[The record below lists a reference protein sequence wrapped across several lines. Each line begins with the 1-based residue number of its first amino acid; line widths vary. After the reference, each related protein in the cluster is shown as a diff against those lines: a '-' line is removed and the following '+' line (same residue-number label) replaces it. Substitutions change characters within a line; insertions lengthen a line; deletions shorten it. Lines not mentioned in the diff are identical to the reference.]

1 LADHLPASLGAARVV
16 LLDDPGEDGEG
27 DLHGWAVPD
36 EALAYVIYTSGST
49 GRPKGAM
56 NSHRGII
63 NRLLWMQR
71 EYELGPEDV
80 VVQKTP
86 MSFDVS
92 VWEFFWPLLAGARLV
107 LARPG
112 GHRDSRYL
120 AALIA
125 EQGVTTAHF
134 VPSLLGAFLDE
145 PAAAGCFSLRRV
157 IASGE
162 ALSRELVRRFEAS
175 GLRAGLHNLYGPTEA
190 AVDVTFWA
198 CGPEGSEV
206 PIGRPVA
213 NTQVHVLD
221 AGVRPVPLGI
231 AGELFLGGVQVGRGY
246 LGKPELTAERFVP
259 DPCSAEPGARL
270 YRTGDLGRHRA
281 DGAVEYLGRLDHQ
294 VKIRGV
300 RIELGEIEAALL
312 REPQVRE
319 AAVLA
324 VSDRL
329 IAYVAGPGEL
339 PSATELR
346 RELGRWLP
354 EAMMPSAFV
363 VLTALPLTPS
373 GKIDRLALAR
383 IEPERETATSPQTP
397 RTPVEDL
404 LAGIFQQVLEVEAV
418 GIHDGFFDLGGHSLL
433 ANRVVAR
440 VRQTFGVELP
450 LRELF
455 EAPTV
460 VGLAERIAAA
470 LRAEGEPAPPLIA
483 ESLDGPLPL
492 SYAQERLWFLDRLEP
507 GSAAYNMP
515 AAFRLEGP
523 LVEEA
528 LERAFAEIVR
538 RHAVLRTRFVEI
550 EGRPAQVIDPTPAF
564 GLWRADLHAL
574 PVERRERELVRL
586 AREEAARPFDLVR
599 GTLMRAGL
607 VGLDEREHALLVS
620 MHHIASD
627 GWSIGVLV
635 HEVTALYRAFSTG
648 AASPLT
654 ELPVQYADYARWQ
667 RGWLQGEVLQR
678 QLTWWRQRLEGAPPL
693 LDLPLDRPRQT
704 GGGRPAGVERAAL
717 PGELVLALRDFG
729 RRRGATL
736 FMVLL
741 AGFQAL
747 LSRLSGQEDVVIGS
761 PVANRNRRETEDL
774 IGFFVNTL
782 ALRAN
787 LAGAPGFASLLD
799 RARESALGA
808 YAHQDLP
815 FERLVEELRPERS
828 RAHSPLFQ
836 VVLALQNAPLGERE
850 LPGLHLAPLE
860 VPPGT
865 AKFDLTLVLA
875 EEGEGLSA
883 WLEHD
888 RRILDGASVRRLF
901 GHFEALLA
909 GAAAD
914 PACPLSELPLL
925 GSAERHQLVA
935 EWSAA
940 PAARHTGKGLAELF
954 ADQATR
960 SPGAIA
966 LEIETEKGMERLT
979 YGELNRRANRLAW
992 HLRSLGVGSATRV
1005 GIGMQRSADLVVA
1018 LLGVLKAGGAYV
1030 PLNPGDPEERLT
1042 LFLADARV
1050 PLVLVREESRER
1062 IRQAVLRSPA
1072 AVRVL
1077 CLDEE
1082 AQALAE
1088 RSADDPA
1095 PIAGAC
1101 HPAYAIYTSG
1111 STGLPKGVLVSQE
1124 AVARLVLDTDYVE
1137 LRPTQRMAHVSNPA
1151 FDAATFEI
1159 WGALLHGACLVG
1171 LPRDAALTPVAL
1183 ARQLRELRIDVMFLT
1198 TALFNQV
1205 AGQVPDA
1212 FATLDTLLFGGEAV
1226 DPASV
1231 RRVLECG
1238 APRRLL
1244 HVYGPTECTTFSA
1257 WQQVREVLP
1266 AAATV
1271 PIGRP
1276 VADTALHVVDLSFR
1290 PVPVGVVGELLV
1302 GGSRLAL
1309 GYLERPDLTAER
1321 FVPDPWGGE
1330 VGRRLYRT
1338 GDLVRWSPRG
1348 AIEFVGRRDHQ
1359 VKIRGFRIEPG
1370 EVEAALAS
1378 HPGVRE
1384 AVVVV
1389 DEAGAGGRRLVAYV
1403 VAAPGL
1409 DGEPIPRELRG
1420 FVAAKLPAY
1429 MIPALFIPMPSL
1441 PLNANGKVD
1450 RRALPPPERVRP
1462 ELASA
1467 FLAPRTSLERDLAG
1481 IWTAA
1486 LGCGEVGIHDNF
1498 FELGGHSLLATHLLA
1513 RYQESLGMT
1522 LPLSLLF
1529 ESPTISGLAEAIETA
1544 RRLMAEA
1551 QEARKSPENPPAIR
1565 RIARES
1571 HRIKLS

>member
-1 LADHLPASLGAARVV
+1 
-16 LLDDPGEDGEG
+16 
-27 DLHGWAVPD
+27 
-36 EALAYVIYTSGST
+36 
-49 GRPKGAM
+49 
-56 NSHRGII
+56 
-63 NRLLWMQR
+63 
-71 EYELGPEDV
+71 
-80 VVQKTP
+80 
-86 MSFDVS
+86 
-92 VWEFFWPLLAGARLV
+92 
-107 LARPG
+107 
-112 GHRDSRYL
+112 
-120 AALIA
+120 
-125 EQGVTTAHF
+125 
-134 VPSLLGAFLDE
+134 
-145 PAAAGCFSLRRV
+145 AGCSSLRRV

-162 ALSRELVRRFEAS
+162 ALSSELVRRFEAS
-175 GLRAGLHNLYGPTEA
+175 GLRARLHNLYGPTEA

-198 CGPEGSEV
+198 CGLEGFSV

-221 AGVRPVPLGI
+221 AGMHPVPLGVT
-231 AGELFLGGVQVGRGY
+231 GELFLGGVQVGRGY

-259 DPCSAEPGARL
+259 DPCSAGPGARL

-312 REPQVRE
+312 REPRVRE
-319 AAVLA
+319 AVVLA

-354 EAMMPSAFV
+354 EAMVPSSFV
-363 VLTALPLTPS
+363 ALPSLPLTPS
-373 GKIDRLALAR
+373 GKVDRLVLGR
-383 IEPERETATSPQTP
+383 IEPEREMAVTLEAP

-404 LAGIFQQVLEVEAV
+404 LVGIFRQVLEVEAV
-418 GIHDGFFDLGGHSLL
+418 GIHDNFFDLGGHSLL

-440 VRQTFGVELP
+440 VRQAFGVELA

-460 VGLAERIAAA
+460 AGLAERIAAA
-470 LRAEGEPAPPLIA
+470 LGTGGEPAPPLA
-483 ESLDGPLPL
+483 AGSLGGPLPL

-515 AAFRLEGP
+515 AAFRLEG
-523 LVEEA
+523 LLAEEA
-528 LERAFAEIVR
+528 LERAFTEIVR
-538 RHAVLRTRFVEI
+538 RHAVLRTRFVEVD
-550 EGRPAQVIDPTPAF
+550 GRPVQVIEPEPSF
-564 GLWRADLHAL
+564 RLFRADLRAL
-574 PVERRERELVRL
+574 PVERLEWELARL
-586 AREEAARPFDLVR
+586 AREAAALPFDLAY
-599 GTLMRAGL
+599 GSLLRAGL
-607 VGLDEREHALLVS
+607 VKLGEREHALLVS

-635 HEVTALYRAFSTG
+635 HEVTALYHAFSTG
-648 AASPLT
+648 SASPLP
-654 ELPVQYADYARWQ
+654 EPPVQYADYARWQ

-678 QLTWWRQRLEGAPPL
+678 QLAWWRQRLEGAPPL
-693 LDLPLDRPRQT
+693 LDLPLDRPRQA

-717 PGELVLALRDFG
+717 PGKLVLALRDFG

-747 LSRLSGQEDVVIGS
+747 LSRLSGQEDVVVGS

-782 ALRAN
+782 ALRAD
-787 LAGAPGFASLLD
+787 LADAPGFASLLD

-808 YAHQDLP
+808 YSHQDLP

-836 VVLALQNAPLGERE
+836 VVLALQNAPPEERE
-850 LPGLHLAPLE
+850 LPELRLTPLE
-860 VPPGT
+860 VPPGR

-909 GAAAD
+909 GAVAD
-914 PACPLSELPLL
+914 PACPLPELPLL
-925 GSAERHQLVA
+925 GSADRHQLVA
-935 EWSAA
+935 EWAVA
-940 PAARHTGKGLAELF
+940 PTARRTGKGLAELF
-954 ADQATR
+954 ADQSMR
-960 SPGAIA
+960 SPGVIA

-979 YGELNRRANRLAW
+979 YGELNGRANRLAW
-992 HLRSLGVGSATRV
+992 YLRSLGVGSATRV
-1005 GIGMQRSADLVVA
+1005 GVGMQRSADLVVA

-1030 PLNPGDPEERLT
+1030 PLNPGDPEERLA
-1042 LFLADARV
+1042 LFLADAGV

-1062 IRQAVLRSPA
+1062 LRQAAALCSPA

-1082 AQALAE
+1082 AFALAE
-1088 RSADDPA
+1088 WSAADPA
-1095 PIAGAC
+1095 PIARAG

-1124 AVARLVLDTDYVE
+1124 AVARLVLGTDYVE
-1137 LRPTQRMAHVSNPA
+1137 LGPTQRMAHVSNPA

-1171 LPRDAALTPVAL
+1171 LPRDAALAPVAL
-1183 ARQLRELRIDVMFLT
+1183 AGQLRERRIDVMFLT

-1226 DPASV
+1226 DPAAV
-1231 RRVLECG
+1231 RRVLEGG

-1257 WQQVREVLP
+1257 WQNVREVLP

-1276 VADTALHVVDLSFR
+1276 VADTALHVVDLAFR

-1302 GGSRLAL
+1302 GGGRLAF

-1321 FVPDPWGGE
+1321 FIPDPWSGE

-1338 GDLVRWSPRG
+1338 GDLVRWSPQG

-1370 EVEAALAS
+1370 EIEAALAS
-1378 HPGVRE
+1378 HPEVRE

-1403 VAAPGL
+1403 VTAPRP
-1409 DGEPIPRELRG
+1409 DGELTPRELRN

-1429 MIPALFIPMPSL
+1429 MIPVLFIPMTSL

-1450 RRALPPPERVRP
+1450 RRALPSPERVRP

-1467 FLAPRTSLERDLAG
+1467 FLAPRTPLERDLAE

-1486 LGCGEVGIHDNF
+1486 LDCGEVGIHDNF

-1513 RYQESLGMT
+1513 RYQESFKVT

-1529 ESPTISGLAEAIETA
+1529 ESPTVSGLAEAIEMA
-1544 RRLMAEA
+1544 RRPMAGA
-1551 QEARKSPENPPAIR
+1551 QETRKSPETPPAIR